1 MKQELVGG
9 TTYGHAN
16 PDDVPG
22 ASMTA
27 SRFIRANG
35 TTTKRWL
42 TDHTKCV
49 DGRENT
55 NAKRP
60 SLGIRNDQFETRE
73 ETMKMRLVIL
83 AGLAIGSAVFSGCAN
98 GHSTSTSGQQQNT
111 PVNSHARYQGV
122 DSPVWVDWTKP
133 RHLNRRTY
141 REACL
146 ATVLGWLDATTLS
159 FVTPIP
165 GR

>member
-22 ASMTA
+22 VSMTA

-60 SLGIRNDQFETRE
+60 SLGIRNDQFKTRE
-73 ETMKMRLVIL
+73 EIMKMHLVVL

-98 GHSTSTSGQQQNT
+98 GHSTFFYSGLQEKAPAKPGT
-111 PVNSHARYQGV
+111 TGLPEC
-122 DSPVWVDWTKP
+122 WVDWSKYEQRSQKSP
-133 RHLNRRTY
+133 
-141 REACL
+141 
-146 ATVLGWLDATTLS
+146 
-159 FVTPIP
+159 
-165 GR
+165 

>member
-60 SLGIRNDQFETRE
+60 SLGIRNDQFKTRE
-73 ETMKMRLVIL
+73 ETMKMQLVVL
-83 AGLAIGSAVFSGCAN
+83 VGLAIGSAVFSGCTN
-98 GHSTSTSGQQQNT
+98 GHSASSYTGLQQKT
-111 PVNSHARYQGV
+111 TVKPGTTGL
-122 DSPVWVDWTKP
+122 PECWVDWSKYEQRSQKSP
-133 RHLNRRTY
+133 
-141 REACL
+141 
-146 ATVLGWLDATTLS
+146 
-159 FVTPIP
+159 
-165 GR
+165 

>member
-73 ETMKMRLVIL
+73 ETMKMHLVIL
-83 AGLAIGSAVFSGCAN
+83 AGLVLGSAVFSGCAN
-98 GHSTSTSGQQQNT
+98 GHSTFFYSGLQEKT
-111 PVNSHARYQGV
+111 PVKPGTTNGTEC
-122 DSPVWVDWTKP
+122 WVDWSKYEQRSQKSP
-133 RHLNRRTY
+133 
-141 REACL
+141 
-146 ATVLGWLDATTLS
+146 
-159 FVTPIP
+159 
-165 GR
+165 